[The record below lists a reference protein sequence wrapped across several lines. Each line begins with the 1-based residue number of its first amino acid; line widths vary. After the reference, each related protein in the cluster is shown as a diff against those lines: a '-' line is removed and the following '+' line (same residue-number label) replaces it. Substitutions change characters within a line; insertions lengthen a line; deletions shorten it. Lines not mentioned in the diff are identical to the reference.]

1 MPPSAS
7 ESEFQDAVRKAKC
20 IIVVAGAGLSA
31 ASGIPTFR
39 GAGGLWRSVD
49 AMSLATPE
57 AFEANPSFCWQFYH
71 YRRETALK
79 CAPNDAHRVLA
90 QLSIP
95 KTLKKIAP
103 NATSY
108 DLITQNVDG
117 LSPRALRE
125 LEAEIMEA
133 RGEDRPA
140 KSERPRLD
148 SITEMHGKLFEVKCS
163 SDDCNWAVED
173 YTMPLCP
180 ALGATSNELEDIQGG
195 IENTEKSIDEK
206 DLPRCAKCGALA
218 RPGVVWFGET
228 PRYMSEI
235 NQKVFRADLC
245 LVIGTSSTVWPAAG
259 FALRVRRHGGK
270 VAVFNLDRSE
280 HDEDADF
287 LFLGPCDTTL
297 RSALG
302 IGDGIV

>member
-31 ASGIPTFR
+31 ASGRVTFQR
-39 GAGGLWRSVD
+39 VGACSMTASSQVFQRFVELVASG
-49 AMSLATPE
+49 
-57 AFEANPSFCWQFYH
+57 ANPSFCWQFYH

-245 LVIGTSSTVWPAAG
+245 LVIGTSSTVMPIRT
-259 FALRVRRHGGK
+259 F
-270 VAVFNLDRSE
+270 DS
-280 HDEDADF
+280 
-287 LFLGPCDTTL
+287 
-297 RSALG
+297 
-302 IGDGIV
+302 